1 MAEQE
6 EDEQLALIVDSSP
19 QLNPQ
24 LLLCKQYLV
33 HVLLHVEP
41 QEDPE
46 IQCPPQFDI
55 GPQPLPQEFIHTLTH
70 TSVHVELPQPTPQSF
85 KQPLSQLLKHQ
96 PEHPVELKLLLLQL
110 PVQDVQP

>member
-85 KQPLSQLLKHQ
+85 KQPLVQLVKHQ
-96 PEHPVELKLLLLQL
+96 LEQSVEL
-110 PVQDVQP
+110 

>member
-6 EDEQLALIVDSSP
+6 EDEQLALIVDSPP

-33 HVLLHVEP
+33 HVLSHVLP
-41 QEDPE
+41 QLAPE

-55 GPQPLPQEFIHTLTH
+55 GPHPLPQEFIHTLTH
-70 TSVHVELPQPTPQSF
+70 TLVHVELPQPTPQSF
-85 KQPLSQLLKHQ
+85 KQPSVQLVKHQ
-96 PEHPVELKLLLLQL
+96 PEHPVEL
-110 PVQDVQP
+110 